1 MLKLKTTMWCSSMG
15 TTEKVKKEA
24 KKVEEGAK
32 KLGKDIE
39 SEVKKGGEKLK
50 KKK

>member
-1 MLKLKTTMWCSSMG
+1 MG
-15 TTEKVKKEA
+15 VKKTLKKDA
-24 KKVEEGAK
+24 KKVEDGAK

-39 SEVKKGGEKLK
+39 KDIKKGEDKLK